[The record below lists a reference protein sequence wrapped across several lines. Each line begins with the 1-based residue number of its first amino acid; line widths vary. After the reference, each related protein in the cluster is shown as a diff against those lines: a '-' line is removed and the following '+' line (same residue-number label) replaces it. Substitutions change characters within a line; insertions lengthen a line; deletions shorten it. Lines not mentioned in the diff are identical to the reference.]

1 MAGPHV
7 TLSPMTFFSLI
18 SRQRRALAL
27 VAASGLLHYLAIDW
41 VGAHIGPEQ
50 RTPARATPATIV
62 AQLHT
67 DSAPAPAKPMAAPP
81 PRPARAAPP
90 KPRPRPEPVAEAEA
104 PVPEPVAEAAAPAP
118 GEPAA
123 AAPVQQAGAPA
134 AADDNK
140 GSVETPPAPDK
151 AVAAPEPQMSPG
163 ARRYK
168 VNLPP
173 PTELSLDVART
184 DADGA
189 RWNGVA
195 AMTWRTDGSKYKMMV
210 EAGISVIITRVNL
223 LVMTSE
229 GQIDDAGIAPVLAT
243 QKKKGRA
250 RTDIHFNRDE
260 GRITFSASERSL
272 PLPAGAQDQATLPF
286 QLAGIGRAD
295 VNQFSSDIEITVGD
309 DKDATVFR
317 FNVVGQE
324 ELDTPLGKI
333 ATWHLARPPRQ
344 GAYNSRLDV
353 WLAPSRDWL
362 PVQIRNTEASGAVTT
377 QSVSKI
383 VTLEAGIP

>member
-1 MAGPHV
+1 
-7 TLSPMTFFSLI
+7 MTFLSLI

-27 VAASGLLHYLAIDW
+27 VAASGLLHYLTIDW
-41 VGAHIGPEQ
+41 VGAHIGPAQ
-50 RTPARATPATIV
+50 RSPAKARPAIIV
-62 AQLHT
+62 AQLHQDSAPVPAT
-67 DSAPAPAKPMAAPP
+67 PAAPLARVLKAAPPAPRRAPEPDLPAEAAPAPAPVPAETAAPAPAEAAPGGPVKQAGAAAVMDENKAVPESAPAPE
-81 PRPARAAPP
+81 RA
-90 KPRPRPEPVAEAEA
+90 V
-104 PVPEPVAEAAAPAP
+104 
-118 GEPAA
+118 
-123 AAPVQQAGAPA
+123 
-134 AADDNK
+134 
-140 GSVETPPAPDK
+140 
-151 AVAAPEPQMSPG
+151 VAAEPPLSPG

-173 PTELSLDVART
+173 STELSLEVART

-195 AMTWRTDGSKYKMMV
+195 AMSWRTDGSRYKMMV

-229 GQIDDAGIAPVLAT
+229 GIIDDAGIAPVLAT

-250 RTDIHFNRDE
+250 RTDIHFNRDA
-260 GRITFSASERSL
+260 GMITFSASERSL

-295 VNQFSSDIEITVGD
+295 VNQFASDLEITVGD
-309 DKDATVFR
+309 DKDATVSR
-317 FNVVGQE
+317 FTVVGQE
-324 ELDTPLGKI
+324 ELETALGKLM
-333 ATWHLARPPRQ
+333 TWHLARPPRQ

-353 WLAPSRDWL
+353 WLAPARDWL